1 MYLAYKVLPPENG
14 HITDQALG
22 HNGNQ
27 VRCLGIKLGVLHF
40 LAEEVL
46 LEG

>member
-40 LAEEVL
+40 LAEGVL